1 MMSIPDSRQGRR
13 KKMLRG
19 TLIIGIGTLLS
30 RILGMFRDVATAAM
44 LGMSVGGVMDSFVLA
59 FRLPDIARRL
69 FGDGTLSISFIP
81 VFSKV
86 WQQDQKK
93 AWTLLSVML
102 LWVFFFL
109 TGFVLIGEI
118 LCGVGFTIFHP
129 DSKVYLTSHL
139 LALLLPYLI
148 LICMAAITSATLQT
162 LGHFSL
168 PAAIPSILNMIWL
181 LGILLIAPR
190 LTNDPASQCYLLTV
204 CILIAG
210 IIQFF
215 IHIPFLKSYG
225 YSPNF
230 DFSRVSVE
238 IVQIFHGFF
247 PQLFGLMSIQ
257 LNILMASGIAWLFTG
272 SPEETIRW
280 LGRVVTFP
288 MHSGAVSAIYYSE
301 RLYEFPQGLIGLAI
315 ATAIYPLLSQ
325 HAARKNY
332 AALGEDLSLG
342 LRVQFM
348 FSIPAGVGLMLMSE
362 KLSHLLFQRGAFT
375 PDDMARTADLVFWFG
390 LGVWAFCSLP
400 IMIRAFYVLGDIW
413 NPFWIGLLS
422 CVLNMVLG
430 LFLIW
435 WMAEQGLAL
444 SASIAAGSQSLILFL
459 IFVRKYRAIEV
470 RSIIFGV
477 IRSCIATLAMSLIVA
492 IIMKALPGESSR
504 DDIIHLLLGGVVGI
518 FVFSV
523 VYRFVG
529 GRELG
534 QIIRNVIKKKAAPKP
549 ERKRKRKSE

>member
-1 MMSIPDSRQGRR
+1 
-13 KKMLRG
+13 MLRG
-19 TLIIGIGTLLS
+19 TLIVGVGILLS
-30 RILGMFRDVATAAM
+30 RFLGMLRDVATAAM

-93 AWTLLSVML
+93 AWILLSVML
-102 LWVFFFL
+102 LWVFLFL
-109 TGFVLIGEI
+109 MSFVVIGEI
-118 LCGVGFTIFHP
+118 LCGIGFTIFHP

-139 LALLLPYLI
+139 LSLLLPYLI
-148 LICMAAITSATLQT
+148 FICMAAITSATLQT

-168 PAAIPSILNMIWL
+168 PAIIPSILNMIWL
-181 LGILLIAPR
+181 LGILLIAPNF
-190 LTNDPASQCYLLTV
+190 TNNPASQCYLLTL
-204 CILIAG
+204 CILVAG

-215 IHIPFLKSYG
+215 IHFPFLKRYG
-225 YSPNF
+225 FSLNF
-230 DFSRVSVE
+230 AFSKVATE
-238 IVQIFHGFF
+238 IGQIFHGFF

-257 LNILMASGIAWLFTG
+257 LNLLSASGIAWLFTG
-272 SPEETIRW
+272 SPEESIRW
-280 LGRVVTFP
+280 LGRMVMFP

-325 HAARKNY
+325 HAACKNY

-390 LGVWAFCSLP
+390 SGVWAFCSLP
-400 IMIRAFYVLGDIW
+400 IVIRAFYVLGDIW
-413 NPFWIGLLS
+413 NPFRIGLLS
-422 CVLNMVLG
+422 CVLNLVLG

-435 WMAEQGLAL
+435 SMAEQGLAL
-444 SASIAAGSQSLILFL
+444 AASIAAESQSLILFL
-459 IFVRKYRAIEV
+459 IFVKKYQQIDIK
-470 RSIIFGV
+470 SIILGI
-477 IRSCIATLAMSLIVA
+477 IRSCIATLTMALVVA
-492 IIMKALPGESSR
+492 LIMKALPGESSL

-518 FVFSV
+518 FVFAV

-534 QIIRNVIKKKAAPKP
+534 VIIRGYIKKKTLPKQN
-549 ERKRKRKSE
+549 RKHRKK

>member
-1 MMSIPDSRQGRR
+1 MSVSDSRQGRR
-13 KKMLRG
+13 NKMLRG
-19 TLIIGIGTLLS
+19 TLIIVIGTLLS
-30 RILGMFRDVATAAM
+30 RFLGMFRDAATAAM

-102 LWVFFFL
+102 LWVFLFL
-109 TGFVLIGEI
+109 TGFVVIGEI

-129 DSKVYLTSHL
+129 DSKVYLTAHL

-168 PAAIPSILNMIWL
+168 PAVIPSILNIIWL
-181 LGILLIAPR
+181 LGILFIAPN
-190 LTNDPASQCYLLTV
+190 LTQNPASQCYLLTL

-210 IIQFF
+210 IFQFF
-215 IHIPFLKSYG
+215 IHFPFLKSYG
-225 YSPNF
+225 FFP
-230 DFSRVSVE
+230 DFNISKVSTE
-238 IVQIFHGFF
+238 IGQIFFRFF
-247 PQLFGLMSIQ
+247 PQIFGLMSIQ
-257 LNILMASGIAWLFTG
+257 LNILSASGIAWLFTG

-280 LGRVVTFP
+280 LGRMVTFP

-325 HAARKNY
+325 HAARKND
-332 AALGEDLSLG
+332 AAFGEDLSLG

-390 LGVWAFCSLP
+390 SGVWAFCSLP
-400 IMIRAFYVLGDIW
+400 IVIRAFYVLGDIR
-413 NPFWIGLLS
+413 NPFRIGLLS
-422 CVLNMVLG
+422 CVLNIVLG
-430 LFLIW
+430 LLLIW
-435 WMAEQGLAL
+435 SMAEQGLAL
-444 SASIAAGSQSLILFL
+444 AASIAAGCQSLILFL
-459 IFVRKYRAIEV
+459 IFVKKYRRIDV
-470 RSIIFGV
+470 MSIICGI
-477 IRSCIATLAMSLIVA
+477 IRSCVATLAMGLAVA
-492 IIMKALPGESSR
+492 IIMKALPGESSL
-504 DDIIHLLLGGVVGI
+504 DDIIHLLLGGLVGI
-518 FVFSV
+518 FVFAV

-534 QIIRNVIKKKAAPKP
+534 LIIHHLIQKKTTPKP
-549 ERKRKRKSE
+549 YRKRKRK